1 MARHSHE
8 DHRSAWIVGAGL
20 ILAAAASEGHAAEAP
35 IRIADDIHQ
44 ATESTLSAQ
53 MAVSAGD
60 RDSCFTSV
68 KQAQQYCRTVIGKLS
83 DMPSEQ
89 DPFSK
94 TLNDAMREL
103 RFALEACDSGQMEGA
118 NEPLK
123 KVGNALNR
131 IEKRLTPRK
140 D

>member
-1 MARHSHE
+1 MARHRHE
-8 DHRSAWIVGAGL
+8 DHRPDWIVGAGL
-20 ILAAAASEGHAAEAP
+20 ILAAAASEGHAAGTA

-44 ATESTLSAQ
+44 AIESTLSAQ
-53 MAVSAGD
+53 IAVSTGD
-60 RDSCFTSV
+60 RDSCFTGV

-94 TLNDAMREL
+94 SLNDAMREL
-103 RFALEACDSGQMEGA
+103 RSALDACASGQMEGA

-123 KVGNALNR
+123 KVGHALNR